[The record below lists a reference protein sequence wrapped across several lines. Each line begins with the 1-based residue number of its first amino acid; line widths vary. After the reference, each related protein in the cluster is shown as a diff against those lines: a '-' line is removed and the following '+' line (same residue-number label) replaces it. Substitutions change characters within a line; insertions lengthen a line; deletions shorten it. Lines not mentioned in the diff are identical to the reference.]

1 MYLFCTFVLQN
12 TRRDTRSKMPKLKIV
27 IRSQEIHKN
36 KDGLFDVK
44 IRVTHQGKT
53 RYIGTGIYVD
63 KNQINDNGNIIKH
76 PNSRP
81 YNIKLR
87 KILNVYDQKIFELP
101 TDLKKMSMGSLVA
114 YLREIDTTGRENDF
128 IRHAEKFKNDLFS
141 KGRDSYAISF
151 ESMIAAIKEFTGRER
166 IDFNE
171 ITSEWLEDF
180 RDFFIKQKRKPN
192 TIAVYQ
198 RNIRVVFNDAIK
210 KKLVSR
216 DLYPFYDYTIR
227 TEQTRKRSLDI
238 EDMKKIRDVS
248 LNQTRSRARDLFLL
262 SFYMNGINFKDMLLS
277 RKSDVYKNR
286 LEFNRAKTGRNY
298 SILIQPEAWEIINRY
313 QGNKYLLNFIEY
325 KKEIAKKNRKVPL
338 HKDIVDYTN
347 RLLKKVAGEAE
358 LDVPL
363 STYFA
368 RHSLATIARNI
379 GVPKDDIRSLL
390 GHGENSITDI
400 YIDLDLERID
410 KAMRMVLDAITC
422 KK

>member
-1 MYLFCTFVLQN
+1 
-12 TRRDTRSKMPKLKIV
+12 MPKLKIV

-63 KNQINDNGNIIKH
+63 KKQINVNGNIINH
-76 PNSRP
+76 PNSRQ

-87 KILNVYDQKIFELP
+87 NILNVYDQKIFELP
-101 TDLKKMSMGSLVA
+101 TDVKKMSMGSLIA
-114 YLREIDTTGRENDF
+114 YLREIDTAGRENDF
-128 IRHAEKFKNDLFS
+128 LIHAEKIVKDLFS
-141 KGRDSYAISF
+141 KGRDNYAISF
-151 ESMIAAIKEFTGRER
+151 ESMIAAIKEFISRDR

-171 ITSEWLEDF
+171 ITQQWLQEF
-180 RDFFIKQKRKPN
+180 YDFFTEQKRKPN

-227 TEQTRKRSLDI
+227 SEQTRKRSLDI
-238 EDMKKIRDVS
+238 EDIKKIRDVS
-248 LNQTRSRARDLFLL
+248 LSQTKSRARDLFLL
-262 SFYMNGINFKDMLLS
+262 SFYMNGINFKDLLLA

-313 QGNKYLLNFIEY
+313 QG
-325 KKEIAKKNRKVPL
+325 RKVPL
-338 HKDIVDYTN
+338 YKDITDQTN
-347 RLLKKVAGEAE
+347 RFLKKVAGEAKV
-358 LDVPL
+358 DVPL

-379 GVPKDDIRSLL
+379 GVSKDDIRSLL

-410 KAMRMVLDAITC
+410 QAMRTVLDSL
-422 KK
+422 K

>member
-1 MYLFCTFVLQN
+1 
-12 TRRDTRSKMPKLKIV
+12 MPKLKIV

-63 KNQINDNGNIIKH
+63 KKQINVNGNIINH
-76 PNSRP
+76 PNSRQ

-101 TDLKKMSMGSLVA
+101 TDVKKMSMGSLVA
-114 YLREIDTTGRENDF
+114 YLREIDTEGRENDF

-151 ESMIAAIKEFTGRER
+151 ESMIAAIKEFIGRER
-166 IDFNE
+166 IDFIQ

-180 RDFFIKQKRKPN
+180 RNFFIEQKRKPN

-198 RNIRVVFNDAIK
+198 RNIRVIFNDAIK

-238 EDMKKIRDVS
+238 EDMKKIRDVY
-248 LNQTRSRARDLFLL
+248 LNQIGARARDLFML

-298 SILIQPEAWEIINRY
+298 SIQIQPEAWEIINRY

-325 KKEIAKKNRKVPL
+325 KKKIAKKNRKVPL
-338 HKDIVDYTN
+338 HKDIIDYTN

-358 LDVPL
+358 VNVPL

-368 RHSLATIARNI
+368 RHSLMF
-379 GVPKDDIRSLL
+379 L
-390 GHGENSITDI
+390 
-400 YIDLDLERID
+400 
-410 KAMRMVLDAITC
+410 
-422 KK
+422 